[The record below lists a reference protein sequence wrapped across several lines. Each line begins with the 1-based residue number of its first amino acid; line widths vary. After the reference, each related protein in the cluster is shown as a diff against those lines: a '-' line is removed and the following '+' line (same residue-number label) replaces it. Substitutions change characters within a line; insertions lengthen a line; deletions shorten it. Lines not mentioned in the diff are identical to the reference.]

1 MLRLGLIQPNFQTG
15 PKHLNSFYLPYTA
28 GCLWSYVSQY
38 TDITDN
44 FVVSQWLFDRPDL
57 NQAVKRFKDCDVVF
71 VSMYIWNGNYCCRL
85 MSLLKQQNP
94 DLIVI
99 AGGPQIPWRDKNFFL
114 EHPYIDSIAI
124 NEGEQAALHA
134 LRSIINGDSLPKTL
148 QFDRLSDLEALPS
161 PYLTG
166 VFDDLIVD
174 HPDIEWVPTLETDR
188 GCPFKCTF
196 CDWGS
201 ATGSKMHKLNMDR
214 ITAEINWF
222 ADNNMPYLSMTT
234 SNFGAFKIR
243 DKEIANI
250 IVECNKRTGM
260 PTAISTNY
268 GKNNAETIFE
278 ISKMLLD
285 AGIQTGAA
293 VSFQTTTPEVLTNIK
308 RDNMKINRVSEVAE
322 KARSYNMPVLT
333 ELIMGLPGETFDSW
347 VNCLDEVFS
356 NKIINLDIFF
366 LQLIENA
373 PMNVDDT
380 EKFDLKTFIAHDYFY
395 ETSESVV
402 SEIANGT
409 AEIVNVIKSTSTL
422 DEQEMHKVN
431 EFSWFCTGM
440 HCYGLTTHIS
450 DYLYEEK
457 GVTYKEFYLGLLE
470 HVKQDTALQS
480 WFADYNNAYQLWKET
495 GYTNTKIGG
504 ITIGMG
510 WKGVNSFMPVIQYNN
525 YVNKMIDIVVEFLER
540 YDLDP
545 NVISDYRSIVPLYV
559 KQYGSYLTEPKTVKL
574 KSDIL
579 GSEYITASDR
589 YNHFPESPSDH
600 FEFMYFG
607 RRRNWHLN
615 DLKLIYQ

>member
-1 MLRLGLIQPNFQTG
+1 MLKLGLIQPNFQTG
-15 PKHLNSFYLPYTA
+15 PKHLNSYYLPYTA

-38 TDITDN
+38 SDITDN
-44 FVVSQWLFDRPDL
+44 FEVSQWLFDRPTL
-57 NQAVKRFKDCDVVF
+57 KQAVKRFKDCDVVF
-71 VSMYIWNGNYCCRL
+71 VSMYIWNGEYCCRL

-114 EHPYIDSIAI
+114 EHPYIDSIAV
-124 NEGEQAALHA
+124 NEGEQAALHV
-134 LRSIINGDSLPKTL
+134 LRSIINGDSLPKTMK
-148 QFDRLSDLEALPS
+148 FDRLSDLGALPS

-166 VFDDLIVD
+166 VFDDLISD

-243 DKEIANI
+243 DKEITNI

-260 PTAISTNY
+260 PTAISTSY
-268 GKNNAETIFE
+268 GKNNADTVFE

-293 VSFQTTTPEVLTNIK
+293 ISFQSTTPEVLKNIK

-322 KARSYNMPVLT
+322 KAKSYNMPVLT
-333 ELIMGLPGETFDSW
+333 ELIMGLPGETYNTWVDS
-347 VNCLDEVFS
+347 VCEVFA

-373 PMNVDDT
+373 PMNVSDT
-380 EKFDLKTFIAHDYFY
+380 DKFKLETFTAYDYFY
-395 ETSESVV
+395 ETSTSV
-402 SEIANGT
+402 EEELGQGT
-409 AEIVNVIKSTSTL
+409 AEIVNVINSTSTL
-422 DEQEMHKVN
+422 TPDELYACN
-431 EFSWFCTGM
+431 EFSWFVVGT

-450 DYLYEEK
+450 DYLYEKK
-457 GVTYKEFYLGLLE
+457 GITYQEFYLDLLDS
-470 HVKQDTALQS
+470 VKQDITINQ
-480 WFADYNNAYQLWKET
+480 WFNDYKNAYEFWKDM
-495 GYTNTKIGG
+495 GYTHSKIGG
-504 ITIGMG
+504 YTIQGG
-510 WKGVNSFMPVIQYNN
+510 WKGLNSLMPVIQFNN
-525 YVNKMIDIVVEFLER
+525 YVNKMINIVVEFLER

-545 NVISDYRSIVPLYV
+545 DVISDYRKIVPLYV
-559 KQYGSYLTEPKTVKL
+559 KQYRSYLTEPKNVKL
-574 KSDIL
+574 KSDLL

-589 YNHFPESPSDH
+589 YNHFPESPSEH
-600 FEFMYFG
+600 LEFMYFG

-615 DLKLIYQ
+615 DFKLTY